1 MGLTYC
7 KYRNL
12 SEKWCFAHLFYCFSL
27 RRGGQLSRRVRKLGS
42 RYGCSAGFG
51 DRSGG
56 CRAGVRGEA
65 YANDRHPAVSGGAG
79 LVSGGIGGV
88 SGGIGRDVWADGD
101 GRGLSEDTGRLALS
115 GGIGGCTD
123 RRRMPGAGVCIGRRN
138 EKASPTKGG
147 FRVGGGGGRS
157 AGGYFTRRLVA
168 VSGKMTHGRN
178 CFASS
183 KSISA

>member
-1 MGLTYC
+1 MVLCAPVFTVFRCGGAG
-7 KYRNL
+7 
-12 SEKWCFAHLFYCFSL
+12 S
-27 RRGGQLSRRVRKLGS
+27 RRGGCARS
-42 RYGCSAGFG
+42 GCSAGFG
-51 DRSGG
+51 GRSGG

-65 YANDRHPAVSGGAG
+65 YANDRHPAVSGGAGPGSGGAG